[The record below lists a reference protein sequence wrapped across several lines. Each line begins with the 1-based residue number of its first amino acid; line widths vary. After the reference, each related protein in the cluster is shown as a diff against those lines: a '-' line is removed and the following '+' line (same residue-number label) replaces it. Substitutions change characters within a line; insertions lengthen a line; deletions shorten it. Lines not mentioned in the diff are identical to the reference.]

1 MPNQIFAEPFL
12 GKYDGVTPP
21 TLLEKGWVSTG
32 KNMRKVSR
40 FGGWK
45 PRKGCLIHNTTALE
59 SGAAVK
65 SLHQYTNPKQSD
77 YHFLAQVNGKLYD
90 STGDPPTVSGAGFG
104 TDLGVS
110 VGTTPGFSCV
120 VGEYWIYADGSG
132 IPIFWGGDNP
142 HVLGFFSYDN
152 SESAYVDFTREA
164 TDGRST
170 TATVLGAAS
179 DKIYILTTEFCEGLV
194 FDLGSGVN
202 STARTM
208 TVKAWRSGAWAAV
221 SSLVDGTRDTATLTK
236 TLAQDGTVTWT
247 RSTLDTMR
255 IIGNVMGY
263 AYEISFS
270 GALSGSVDVVSCK
283 SKQDPTSMTNKWNGF
298 YDWIAGC
305 RFYDQ
310 SKVEYQ
316 ESIGKVGNEATSQY
330 LDISSSTT
338 SDYLYIKAFEPATAF
353 YLGVVTGYGNTD
365 GAIVDKIEY
374 WDGDS
379 WSTLGTIT
387 DTTLD
392 SDSNTSFSQSGLLSW
407 NGTAYTSV
415 KRTFEGDNVAG
426 HWYRVSWDVALSAD
440 VRIYAITYI
449 TMPAAIPTFKGVVE
463 SKNRMF
469 AWGGAEW
476 PNRLRYSA
484 KSRPDCFSGSDSG
497 FTDAIGGS
505 DEIVCAVQFYNELL
519 VFKENSVWLLEG
531 EEPANLDYL
540 EIASTVGLA
549 SPKSAIVVEV
559 GAPSVHRDQAM
570 SIALWQDT
578 DGVYITDGRKPQKV
592 SSPFVDHYF
601 DPEYSSTVIAAASI
615 KNRQAFVDPVK
626 NEYHLLL
633 PTSELIYNYATD
645 EWYPPWEREIDL
657 TTGLVVRGTD
667 DRYYTYG
674 ASGAGRVFKLEEG
687 VVDKNTSN
695 ADVAISHSIK
705 SRAIAPGEGLE
716 ALAFTLRQIWVELK
730 AQSSGTITA
739 KIFKDQATS
748 GTTLTPALSMVKSGY
763 NVTIPKVADNIEGC
777 RNFQIEFSHATAGEE
792 MEVRA
797 LYYEVKVRGH
807 GGL

>member
-21 TLLEKGWVSTG
+21 TLLEKGWVSDG

-59 SGAAVK
+59 GGAAIK

-77 YHFLAQVNGKLYD
+77 YHFLAQVNLKLYD
-90 STGDPPTVSGAGFG
+90 STGDPPTVSGTTFG
-104 TDLGVS
+104 SSLGVT
-110 VGTTPGFSCV
+110 VGATPGFSCV

-142 HVLGFFSYDN
+142 YILGFFSYDN
-152 SESAYVDFTREA
+152 SEAAYVDFTREA
-164 TDGRST
+164 GDGRTT
-170 TATVLGAAS
+170 TATVLGNAD
-179 DKIYILTTEFCEGLV
+179 DKIYVLTTEYCEGLV
-194 FDLGSGVN
+194 FDLGTNVN

-221 SSLVDGTRDTATLTK
+221 SGLDDGTKTGGDTTLG
-236 TLAQDGTVTWT
+236 QDGSVLWT
-247 RSTLDTMR
+247 RSTSDTMR

-270 GALSGSVDVVSCK
+270 GALSGSVDVISCK
-283 SKQDPTSMTNKWNGF
+283 SKQDPTSMSNKWSGF
-298 YDWIAGC
+298 YEWVAGC

-310 SKVEYQ
+310 SAVEYQ

-330 LDISSSTT
+330 LDISSATT
-338 SDYLYIKAFEPATAF
+338 SDYIYLKAFEPATAF
-353 YLGVVTGYGNTD
+353 YLGIVTGYANTA
-365 GAIVDKIEY
+365 GAVVDKIEY
-374 WDGDS
+374 WTGDS
-379 WSTLGTIT
+379 WATLGTIT

-392 SDSNTSFSQSGLLSW
+392 SDANTSFSQSGLLSW

-415 KRTFEGDNVAG
+415 KRVFEGDNVPG
-426 HWYRVSWDVALSAD
+426 HWYRISWDVALSTD
-440 VRIYAITYI
+440 VRIYAVTYI
-449 TMPAAIPTFKGVVE
+449 PMPETIPTFKGVVE

-469 AWGGAEW
+469 AWGGTEW

-484 KSRPDCFSGSDSG
+484 KGRPDCFSGSDSG
-497 FTDAIGGS
+497 FTDAIGGG

-592 SSPFVDHYF
+592 SSPFIDHYF
-601 DPEYSSTVIAAASI
+601 DQEYSSTVIPAGSI
-615 KNRQAFVDPVK
+615 KDLQAFPDPVK

-633 PTSELIYNYATD
+633 PTSELVYNYATD

-667 DRYYTYG
+667 NRYYTYG

-687 VVDKNTSN
+687 TVDKDTSN
-695 ADVAISHSIK
+695 DDVAISHSIK
-705 SRAIAPGEGLE
+705 TRAISPGEELE
-716 ALAFTLRQIWVELK
+716 ALVFTLRYIWAELK
-730 AQSSGTITA
+730 AQSSGTITT
-739 KIFKDQATS
+739 KIFKDQAIS
-748 GTTLTPALSMVKSGY
+748 GTVLTLALSMVKSGY
-763 NVTIPKVADNIEGC
+763 NVTIPKVADNTENCG
-777 RNFQIEFSHATAGEE
+777 NFQIEFSHATASEE

-797 LYYEVKVRGH
+797 LYYELKVRGH